1 MPTFTELI
9 KRIHRRTLRRRKVQP
24 KAKALLWGEDD
35 RILLIRHP
43 QEGRWRL
50 PGGFVQDDESAYDAV
65 RRAVQELTGLR
76 PLDLTP
82 IARVDESQFR
92 ADAMYGDYFQ
102 MYSTLFLVRRWE
114 EGPAPQGSDWTFRFF
129 PADDL
134 PSALHDEV
142 RLALKALQAFEETG
156 QIRVY

>member
-1 MPTFTELI
+1 MPTFTDLI
-9 KRIHRRTLRRRKVQP
+9 NRVHRRTLRRRKVQP

-35 RILLIRHP
+35 RIVLIRHP

-50 PGGFVQDDESAYDAV
+50 PGGFVQDDESAYEAI
-65 RRAVQELTGLR
+65 RRVVQELTGLR

-92 ADAMYGDYFQ
+92 PDAMYGDYFQ
-102 MYSTLFLVRRWE
+102 MYSTLFLVRHWE
-114 EGPAPQGSDWTFRFF
+114 EGPPPTENEWTVRFF
-129 PADDL
+129 PSADL

-142 RLALKALQAFEETG
+142 RLALRALRKFEETG